1 MVEIPCDITDPLG
14 LHVQLA
20 VLLASEAQRWRS
32 SVTLEHAGRSVG
44 VSQPMELM
52 MLGIRCGEHIDHG
65 DVLAPDAY
73 SRTALSNRRYSRPP
87 AAASATATTTA
98 PAARA

>member
-1 MVEIPCDITDPLG
+1 MLEIPCDITDPLG

-32 SVTLEHAGRSVG
+32 GVTLEHAGRSVG

-52 MLGIRCGEHIDHG
+52 MLGIRCGEHIVVRVSG
-65 DVLAPDAY
+65 PDE
-73 SRTALSNRRYSRPP
+73 
-87 AAASATATTTA
+87 ATAAEAIRKIMATF
-98 PAARA
+98 